1 MKLKVLGISGSPV
14 KDGNLETFM
23 NYMLETAS
31 RKGLHTEA
39 VYLSKKKIQSCR
51 HCNFCIANQ
60 TAEKYCSI
68 DDDAQEIFDKII
80 ASDIILL
87 ASPVYFMRSSSLM
100 AALIDRLRAFLFGNV
115 IRKKLKNKIGVSA
128 AVSWMRNAGLET
140 THLSHICT
148 FLSMGMIPA
157 SVHTGVSPLGASAVS
172 SPNGSGEFDE
182 NIRLGINN
190 DESGLSS
197 ASILMSR
204 AIELAELV
212 KNGTSS

>member
-14 KDGNLETFM
+14 KEGNLENFM

-31 RKGLHTEA
+31 KKGLHTEA
-39 VYLSKKKIQSCR
+39 VYLSEKKIHSCQ
-51 HCNFCIANQ
+51 HCNFCIENQ
-60 TAEKYCSI
+60 TADKYCSI

-157 SVHTGVSPLGASAVS
+157 SVHTGISPLGASGLS

-182 NIRLGINN
+182 NIRLGVMN
-190 DESGLSS
+190 DEHGLSS

-212 KNGTSS
+212 KKGTSS